1 MTELLDLLAL
11 TVPKDMAD
19 EKCKAT
25 HLFFG
30 DVVRLFPF
38 PKTSPVSSSK
48 KLISIQRCRR
58 LWGSFGLASYFTLN
72 AIYWIM
78 NLLCSSD
85 RVNSVNSLSIHPQN
99 RPLRS
104 LSDPGWNSNEVF
116 ATSTGEYRKSDASVL
131 HSENIGR
138 IQGLSAPF
146 RGGWGGYAALY
157 CTTAWVCLDMLL
169 NMKSE
174 KKKYTWIKTRLADT
188 LFMFCSFWGF
198 HMSGHS

>member
-1 MTELLDLLAL
+1 MAELLDRLASA
-11 TVPKDMAD
+11 VPIDTEAG
-19 EKCKAT
+19 KCKAT

-85 RVNSVNSLSIHPQN
+85 RVNSVNSLSVHPPKKQAFKVTLWSWMKFKWKFSPCQ
-99 RPLRS
+99 R
-104 LSDPGWNSNEVF
+104 E
-116 ATSTGEYRKSDASVL
+116 STGSRMALCCLVKILVKS
-131 HSENIGR
+131 
-138 IQGLSAPF
+138 
-146 RGGWGGYAALY
+146 RGCQYPYKEDEEAVVHCA
-157 CTTAWVCLDMLL
+157 TAWVCVDMLL
-169 NMKSE
+169 NMKS
-174 KKKYTWIKTRLADT
+174 KKI
-188 LFMFCSFWGF
+188 
-198 HMSGHS
+198 HE

>member
-1 MTELLDLLAL
+1 MHCRSGSDDEATANSVMTELLDLLASA
-11 TVPKDMAD
+11 VPKDTAAG
-19 EKCKAT
+19 KCKAT

-58 LWGSFGLASYFTLN
+58 LWGSFGLASYSTLN

-85 RVNSVNSLSIHPQN
+85 RVNSVNSLSIHPKKN

-104 LSDPGWNSNEVF
+104 LSDPGWNSNEF
-116 ATSTGEYRKSDASVL
+116 LSPRQSHSTGSQLPRRCLVKILAESWGLPVPVTRSTVL
-131 HSENIGR
+131 H
-138 IQGLSAPF
+138 
-146 RGGWGGYAALY
+146 GYVWTCYLIWRAKK
-157 CTTAWVCLDMLL
+157 
-169 NMKSE
+169 NMNKNSSCW
-174 KKKYTWIKTRLADT
+174 YIIHVL
-188 LFMFCSFWGF
+188 
-198 HMSGHS
+198 